1 MCPSESSQQS
11 GITIP
16 NISASIYT
24 SSNVDML
31 LISESD
37 IKLEIVYFI
46 SNYFRYDTIISLV
59 SLVASILGLIYTTGD
74 NCAIKGIPY
83 DNLRPIFIAALVL
96 SIIYL
101 CYVAS
106 KMILHHG
113 ENTPD
118 YFVSRLRN
126 KCNKIVRNTHS
137 SS

>member
-16 NISASIYT
+16 NLSASIYT

-37 IKLEIVYFI
+37 IKLEIVYFLN
-46 SNYFRYDTIISLV
+46 NYIKYDTIISLI
-59 SLVASILGLIYTTGD
+59 SLVVSILGLIFTTGE

-83 DNLRPIFIAALVL
+83 DDLRPIFIAVL
-96 SIIYL
+96 IISVLYL
-101 CYVAS
+101 GYVTI
-106 KMILHHG
+106 KMISHHG
-113 ENTPD
+113 ENSPD

-126 KCNKIVRNTHS
+126 KCDEIVRNSHPLS
-137 SS
+137 